1 MIRPLEYCENTTHI
15 DTSLDT
21 IDRRI
26 KDLIKLKEEYLK
38 KKIILANKKEGVDH
52 KNTLNIVLKKDKND
66 K

>member
-26 KDLIKLKEEYLK
+26 KDLIILKEEYLK

>member
-26 KDLIKLKEEYLK
+26 KDLIILKEEYLK
-38 KKIILANKKEGVDH
+38 KKIILANKEEGVDH